1 MSVLGVAIWN
11 WTKAILA
18 FSILVGPPAAVLGLH
33 LSKTRPST
41 KVVSSMVPPIFLT
54 ILISFKSI
62 LVAVLGSMT
71 FITACT
77 AKGEKSYA
85 EEDRTF
91 ELKDVLTHSIRVLV
105 FVI

>member
-1 MSVLGVAIWN
+1 
-11 WTKAILA
+11 
-18 FSILVGPPAAVLGLH
+18 
-33 LSKTRPST
+33 
-41 KVVSSMVPPIFLT
+41 
-54 ILISFKSI
+54 
-62 LVAVLGSMT
+62 MT